1 MSMTDSAAVR
11 SFWPANGLAAG
22 VDFAVASH
30 RRAATLLILV
40 SLLAFLPG
48 FFQIPPVDRDEAYFA
63 QASKQMVETG
73 NYVDIRYQTDV
84 RYRKPIGI
92 YWLQSGVVRAAQAL
106 GVPDAR
112 EKIWLYRIPSLLGA
126 LGAVL
131 ATYWCALAFADRR
144 AAVLAALMMAG
155 SILLGVEAR
164 LAKTDAV
171 LLFTVVVAMGA
182 LARAYM
188 LPRPSRTGD
197 ALRLEWGVAALF
209 WTALAA
215 SILDKGPVILL
226 PVGLAALTLSIIERS
241 RRWLKSLRPLAG
253 FTWMILLV
261 LPWFVAIYWR
271 AGNSFLVDAVGHD
284 MLSKIGGGQ
293 EAHGAPPGYYILL
306 FFLTFFPGSALALPA
321 VPGIWSMRREPA
333 MRFLLA
339 WLLPSWIV
347 FELVATKLPHYVLPL
362 YPAIAMLLAI
372 VIDGKQLST
381 RPSLRRA
388 TILWLLIPMALS
400 AVAIGGAIVLSH
412 NLEPPAW
419 PFLAVALVCGLFA
432 WRLYAVD
439 GGERSL
445 LRALAAMVLGAI
457 GIFGIV
463 LPSLTPA
470 FPSVALANVVR
481 GASCPHPAVVSSGY
495 QEPSLVFLAGTATRL
510 TDPSSAAD
518 FLRQGGCRLAFIDAD
533 NQHAFAQRAEA
544 IGLHYRAGPT
554 IKGFNISNGHK
565 IAITVFEPTGAAP
578 PIPVR

>member
-1 MSMTDSAAVR
+1 MSMTSSTAAR
-11 SFWPANGLAAG
+11 TFWPTNGLAAL
-22 VDFAVASH
+22 VDFAVASN
-30 RRAATLLILV
+30 RRAVALLILV

-73 NYVDIRYQTDV
+73 NYVDIRYQGDV

-92 YWLQSGVVRAAQAL
+92 YWLQAAVVRAAQAL
-106 GVPDAR
+106 GVSAAQ

-131 ATYWCALAFADRR
+131 ATYWCALAFASRR
-144 AAVLAALMMAG
+144 AALLAALMVSG

-188 LPRPSRTGD
+188 LPRPSSGGE
-197 ALRLEWGVAALF
+197 ASRLDWRVAALF
-209 WTALAA
+209 WTALAV
-215 SILDKGPVILL
+215 SILDKGPVILM
-226 PVGLAALTLSIIERS
+226 PVGLTALTLSIIERS
-241 RRWLKSLRPLAG
+241 GRWLKSLRPLAG
-253 FTWMILLV
+253 TAWMILLV

-271 AGNSFLVDAVGHD
+271 VGNSFLVDAVGHD
-284 MLSKIGGGQ
+284 MLAKIGGGQ
-293 EAHGAPPGYYILL
+293 ETHGAPPGYYIVL

-321 VPGIWSMRREPA
+321 VPAIWSTRREPA

-362 YPAIAMLLAI
+362 YPAIAILLAL
-372 VIDGKQLST
+372 VIDRNQLSA

-388 TILWLLIPMALS
+388 AIVWFIIPVALS
-400 AVAIGGAIVLSH
+400 AVAIGVAIALSR
-412 NLEPPAW
+412 NLEPLAW
-419 PFLAVALVCGLFA
+419 PFLAAAILCGLFA

-445 LRALAAMVLGAI
+445 LRAVAAAIFGAI
-457 GIFGIV
+457 GIYGIV

-470 FPSVALANVVR
+470 FPSVALANIVR
-481 GASCPHPAVVSSGY
+481 GATCPHPIAASVGY

-510 TDPSSAAD
+510 IDASSAAD
-518 FLRQGGCRLAFIDAD
+518 FLSRGGCRLALIDAD
-533 NQHAFAQRAEA
+533 NQRAFALRAEA

-554 IKGFNISNGHK
+554 ITGFNLSNGHK
-565 IAITVFEPTGAAP
+565 VTITAFEPIGAAGASP
-578 PIPVR
+578 AR